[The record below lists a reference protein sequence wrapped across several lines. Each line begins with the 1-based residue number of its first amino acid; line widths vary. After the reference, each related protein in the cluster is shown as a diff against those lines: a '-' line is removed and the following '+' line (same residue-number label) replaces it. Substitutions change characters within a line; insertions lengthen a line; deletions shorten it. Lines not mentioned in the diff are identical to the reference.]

1 MKIIQK
7 KEEQPKKVSFDCPVE
22 LLERL
27 DKMADRAGLARQHL
41 IVNLLSCGVNTLEAS
56 RMVGIFHLALLLRD
70 MENNMLKWAD
80 KVEKSEVKG
89 LDIRSSMPK
98 TTK

>member
-1 MKIIQK
+1 MKIIR
-7 KEEQPKKVSFDCPVE
+7 KEEGETKKVSFDCPVD

-41 IVNLLSCGVNTLEAS
+41 IANLLSCGVNTLEAS
-56 RMVGIFHLALLLRD
+56 RMVGVFHLALLLRD
-70 MENNMLKWAD
+70 LENNMLKWAD

-98 TTK
+98 ITK